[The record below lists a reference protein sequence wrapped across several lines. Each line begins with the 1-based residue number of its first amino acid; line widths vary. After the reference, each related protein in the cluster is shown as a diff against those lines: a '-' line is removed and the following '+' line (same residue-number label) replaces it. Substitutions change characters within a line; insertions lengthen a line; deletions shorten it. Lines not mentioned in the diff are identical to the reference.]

1 MTGRKARILVGRPEL
16 RLSWEFEKCVDVH
29 TGSPGTEMWRFVEDL
44 VQFRLYVT
52 CVKGY
57 VDVTLI

>member
-52 CVKGY
+52 CVKG
-57 VDVTLI
+57 